1 MEISFSGTYSLHY
14 YQYIQT
20 SSGLYNAFFRYL
32 KTLELAQFH
41 HLDTMVL
48 QMQWQLFLSEAEIHF
63 FNPRVNS
70 TQFCSKWSKET
81 LVRILS
87 LILNLSV
94 RYHSLKKKNLPQNFY
109 LQMVVM
115 GLSLKSRSSS
125 SILHML
131 TESPCRHLH
140 KCYLCVLRL
149 LPVFCLAIFYDFQI
163 WLL

>member
-20 SSGLYNAFFRYL
+20 SSGLYNAFFRSL

-94 RYHSLKKKNLPQNFY
+94 RYHSLKKKIYHRIFISRWWWWACHWNPVALPQF
-109 LQMVVM
+109 
-115 GLSLKSRSSS
+115 
-125 SILHML
+125 SICWQRARADISINV
-131 TESPCRHLH
+131 TS
-140 KCYLCVLRL
+140 
-149 LPVFCLAIFYDFQI
+149 VF
-163 WLL
+163 